1 LALFRHGA
9 HRTKFSPR
17 ARRYLF
23 GIAQRTFMFFDIL
36 ISLPAQRRC
45 QAAKFIV
52 AESGVRADA
61 GFARKLTDF

>member
-1 LALFRHGA
+1 LALLRHGA
-9 HRTKFSPR
+9 HGTEFIPR
-17 ARRYLF
+17 ARRDIF

-36 ISLPAQRRC
+36 ISFPAQRRG

-52 AESGVRADA
+52 TQSGVSANA